1 MTTSMTG
8 YGQGQAQSGS
18 LKLTVEMNSVNR
30 KQLEFAISLPREL
43 ESLEG
48 LVRSKLNQRLS
59 RGRIQCRVR
68 MSDLEGHD
76 KIRPR
81 INQSLANACIQALS
95 TLANENQLASQPSL
109 ELLVRLPGVV
119 SMEADLPD
127 PGAVESLLN
136 HALDTAL
143 DGLLKMR
150 QTEGELL
157 LIDLRQRIKHIGE
170 LVDKIR
176 PLTSD
181 LTQRHREIL
190 LKRLEEA
197 GLEQIDP
204 HDERLLKEI
213 VLHADRCDISE
224 EITRLESHLVHF
236 EKLIANHQAV
246 GRSLDFLS
254 QEIFREINTIG
265 SKASNHVIAHLVV
278 EMKTTLEKFRE
289 QVQNLE

>member
-1 MTTSMTG
+1 
-8 YGQGQAQSGS
+8 
-18 LKLTVEMNSVNR
+18 
-30 KQLEFAISLPREL
+30 
-43 ESLEG
+43 
-48 LVRSKLNQRLS
+48 
-59 RGRIQCRVR
+59 

-81 INQSLANACIQALS
+81 INQSLANACIQALT

-109 ELLVRLPGVV
+109 ELLLRLPGVV
-119 SMEADLPD
+119 SMESDLPD

-136 HALDTAL
+136 HAVDTAL

-157 LIDLRQRIKHIGE
+157 LVDLRQRIKHIGE

-197 GLEQIDP
+197 GLEQIEP

-236 EKLIANHQAV
+236 EKLIASQQAV

-265 SKASNHVIAHLVV
+265 SKASNHEIAHLVV